1 MILIVLIFILEM
13 NMKFF
18 KLVFITLFLTL
29 NINNSAFSLEL
40 KPVISLDV
48 AKQMADACE
57 SKRAEKNW
65 NPINIAIVDSGAD
78 LVLFRRQDGA
88 FLGSIDIAIR
98 KATSSAMIPRST
110 RKVGELAYAEDG
122 KLGPRPGVATVDFLV
137 PFAGGLPIRTG
148 KGHLIGAIG
157 ISGASS
163 DQDEECAQAA
173 IDSISDLLN

>member
-1 MILIVLIFILEM
+1 
-13 NMKFF
+13 MKFLKF
-18 KLVFITLFLTL
+18 TFIIFFSLFYM
-29 NINNSAFSLEL
+29 NNNAFALEL
-40 KPVISLDV
+40 KPVINLDV
-48 AKQMADACE
+48 AKKMADACE
-57 SKRAEKNW
+57 SYRAKENW

-110 RKVGELAYAEDG
+110 RKVGELAYGENG
-122 KLGPRPGVATVDFLV
+122 ELGPRPGVATVDFLV
-137 PFAGGLPIRTG
+137 PFAGGLPIRTDT
-148 KGHLIGAIG
+148 GHLIGAIG

-173 IDSISDLLN
+173 IDSVKHLLK